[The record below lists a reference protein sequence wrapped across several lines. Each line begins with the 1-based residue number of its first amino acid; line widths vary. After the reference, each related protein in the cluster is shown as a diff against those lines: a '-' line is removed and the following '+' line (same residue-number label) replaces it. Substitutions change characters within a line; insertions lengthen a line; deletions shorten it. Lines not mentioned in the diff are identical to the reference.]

1 MTTTFRQVSHHAAL
15 VTAMTLFGVTA
26 PTLQAQEQRI
36 SMAFSAGG
44 PMNDTSFRPVMT
56 ERELK
61 HYGRVLTLDETQ
73 SLLARELL
81 GAYRQ
86 SFDAE
91 VEKIRTKQREMREEV
106 QATGDFSIFGRQMGP
121 LMEGWNKTRERLDE
135 ELIVNLRSLLREDQA
150 DRWPIFEREQRRAKM
165 LPNSRLGGED
175 VDLLLL
181 VGDLELSEE
190 ELARV
195 APMLE
200 QWAVEIDIALTS
212 RQAVLEPLQREM
224 IEKMG
229 DREAIAKIWEQG
241 TKKRIVVRDVN
252 ERTLAGLRAELGPEL
267 GDRLHAAY
275 LKRAFPLAFETT
287 RAHRM
292 FEAVRKHAKLAPE
305 QEPIIND
312 LESQFNTRLDGLTNR
327 LIDAIRK
334 EEQELP
340 PFIANMQPVRDNRGG
355 RGAEIVIA
363 GAPFG
368 QEPYGGLLKER
379 FDLAKNTITQIES
392 VLTPAQKESLPA
404 IDMSETVNA
413 FVSRAVRF
421 QL

>member
-36 SMAFSAGG
+36 SMAFSTGG

-61 HYGRVLTLDETQ
+61 HYGRVLTLDDTQ

-81 GAYRQ
+81 AAYRQ
-86 SFDAE
+86 TFDAE
-91 VEKIRTKQREMREEV
+91 AEKIRTKQREMREEV

-150 DRWPIFEREQRRAKM
+150 DRWPIFEREQRRAKL

-212 RQAVLEPLQREM
+212 RQAALEPLQREM
-224 IEKMG
+224 IEKW
-229 DREAIAKIWEQG
+229 A
-241 TKKRIVVRDVN
+241 TVR
-252 ERTLAGLRAELGPEL
+252 RSPRSG
-267 GDRLHAAY
+267 
-275 LKRAFPLAFETT
+275 
-287 RAHRM
+287 
-292 FEAVRKHAKLAPE
+292 
-305 QEPIIND
+305 
-312 LESQFNTRLDGLTNR
+312 
-327 LIDAIRK
+327 
-334 EEQELP
+334 
-340 PFIANMQPVRDNRGG
+340 
-355 RGAEIVIA
+355 
-363 GAPFG
+363 
-368 QEPYGGLLKER
+368 
-379 FDLAKNTITQIES
+379 
-392 VLTPAQKESLPA
+392 
-404 IDMSETVNA
+404 
-413 FVSRAVRF
+413 SRARRNASWCAT
-421 QL
+421 